1 MSKQSLSYQDLV
13 ELIDLIKSSSHFS
26 EFRLRSGDFELELR
40 RGGAPVAP
48 ASTAPAAAASSA
60 TQSASAAS
68 DTPAR
73 VGPAVTEPPR
83 ATPTPSA
90 PSRATPNDGSVV
102 VTAPMVGS
110 FYRSPEPGAP
120 PFVEIGQE
128 VTPDTTLCIIEV
140 MKLMNSIKAERHGT
154 VVDILV
160 ADAQAVEYGQ
170 PLIVIRPH

>member
-13 ELIDLIKSSSHFS
+13 ALIDLIKSSSHFS

-40 RGGAPVAP
+40 RGGAPVAH
-48 ASTAPAAAASSA
+48 ASIAPAAAASPA
-60 TQSASAAS
+60 TPSASAAS
-68 DTPAR
+68 APPAP
-73 VGPAVTEPPR
+73 VGPTVTEPPH
-83 ATPTPSA
+83 ATPA
-90 PSRATPNDGSVV
+90 PSHAAPGDGTVI

-120 PFVEIGQE
+120 PFVEVGQE